1 MPKKIDS
8 QQIPLWPAAE
18 WPEAEADDAS
28 EVASWRATL
37 LDTAR
42 LAEMTLEELEPLY
55 FDLFRRNLEFL
66 EALRLAGVPTRQKD
80 VRDFEEWE
88 LPLFANLALMRQG
101 LVTEDE
107 VPDVLRV
114 AVETA
119 DTLAVIRHRILAGLA
134 PRLRRRVQS
143 EEARVELS
151 DEEVFRDLPPKIGP
165 ERLEEAHR
173 IFGLGLAQLGIR
185 NLPQGLL
192 TPAHADLLLELTLE
206 EWRTEQEM
214 RQLPPRLGLATL
226 LEGLPVVWLDAVC
239 VALEIDG
246 ETLPRRREREHRIA
260 AALLEPASLR
270 RIVRERLWPDER
282 ELLRDLIR
290 QDGRAPHNEVL
301 TAYGNDRADGWF
313 WNEAPPGSVLGRL
326 RLHGLAFVGV
336 LAGSGWGD
344 RTVAVPREL
353 VEPLRA
359 ALEAE
364 PSSRR
369 RSQRSSPRG

>member
-8 QQIPLWPAAE
+8 QQVPLWPAAE
-18 WPEAEADDAS
+18 WPMAEGDGDAP
-28 EVASWRATL
+28 EVAPWRATL

-42 LAEMTLEELEPLY
+42 LAEVALEELEPLY

-66 EALRLAGVPTRQKD
+66 EALRLAGVPTRQRD

-114 AVETA
+114 AVETT
-119 DTLAVIRHRILAGLA
+119 DTLAMIRHRILAGLA
-134 PRLRRRVQS
+134 PHLRRRVQN
-143 EEARVELS
+143 EEARVKLS
-151 DEEVFRDLPPKIGP
+151 DEEVFRDLPPKIEP
-165 ERLEEAHR
+165 ERLEEAHQ
-173 IFGLGLAQLGIR
+173 IFGLGLLQLGIR
-185 NLPQGLL
+185 NLPRGLL

-206 EWRTEQEM
+206 EWRREQEM
-214 RQLPPRLGLATL
+214 RLLPSRLGLASL
-226 LEGLPVVWLDAVC
+226 LKGLPVVWLDAVC
-239 VALEIDG
+239 AALEIDVD
-246 ETLPRRREREHRIA
+246 TAPRRRERERQIA
-260 AALLEPASLR
+260 ATLLESPSLR
-270 RIVRERLWPDER
+270 RIVLDRLWPDER

-290 QDGRAPHNEVL
+290 QEGRASYTEVL

-313 WNEAPPGSVLGRL
+313 WNESPPGSVLGRL

-336 LAGSGWGD
+336 LAGSGWAD
-344 RTVAVPREL
+344 RTVALPREL

-364 PSSRR
+364 PPRR
-369 RSQRSSPRG
+369 RCGSR